1 MSKTSED
8 FKVRVITS
16 QIINR
21 MRNAK
26 FEGSKQ
32 LVTIQT
38 EKAIQLYYLE
48 KEKNKITVFFL
59 EFSCI
64 LHFHSL
70 SYSII
75 PVR

>member
-1 MSKTSED
+1 
-8 FKVRVITS
+8 
-16 QIINR
+16 